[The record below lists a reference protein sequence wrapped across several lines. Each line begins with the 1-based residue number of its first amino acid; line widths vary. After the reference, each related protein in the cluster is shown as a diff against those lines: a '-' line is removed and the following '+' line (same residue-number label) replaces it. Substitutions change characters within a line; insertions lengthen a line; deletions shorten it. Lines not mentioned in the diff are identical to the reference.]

1 MGVFVRS
8 HSLRCT
14 STHHTVVI
22 SAIAVHNQSGHMK
35 RLSSNFLL
43 ILFMLTLAACES
55 QPSRDT
61 VQQDKVVSQKG
72 DVQSLLIAAER
83 TPSPE
88 SEILKLDAIAILLSR
103 QDLSQTELVLSTIRE
118 PDLTPQQRIRFIKFQ
133 AEIALARDLPKDA
146 LNWLSSEHIPESEI
160 SRQDQISLSLLR
172 ATAYYDARSFL
183 ASGTELIYI
192 DNLLDDQQR
201 LQNHENIWHALTELP
216 EHTLTNLATMAVTS
230 DMRGWLSLAALA
242 KKYRDDPNS
251 QLEELIKWRQIWS
264 YHPATRLL
272 PSSLMLLD
280 NIVRNQPGQIA
291 LLLPLRGDLSAFGS
305 AIRDGFLAAH
315 YRNKDRNDSPPR
327 ITIYDSSPA
336 DIGNVYQQ
344 AIDEGAEFVVGPLD
358 KNKVS
363 ELNNL
368 PELRVPILALNRAS
382 TTKYVRQGNAGKIY
396 QFSLSPEDEVIQVA
410 KQAWQ
415 EGLRRALV
423 IVPDDDWG
431 MRNSTIFM
439 DTWSS
444 LGGEIADVTFFS
456 TSRDYSEMVQSVLE
470 VDQSEKRASDLR
482 RTIRERFEFNPRRR
496 RDIDFIFL
504 LANPNQAKGINPT
517 LAFFYA
523 EDLPV
528 YSTSHINS
536 GSDSRLESIDL
547 NGIRFCDIP
556 WKLTESGPLFRS
568 IQQNWQA
575 SSGSL
580 APFYALGVDA
590 YHLYPRLNQL
600 EQIPGDKLF
609 GMTGVLTLNDDRV
622 IIRRLTWAQ
631 IRNGKVRSMP
641 MVIDQLPESAQ
652 RQDF

>member
-1 MGVFVRS
+1 MKP
-8 HSLRCT
+8 LT
-14 STHHTVVI
+14 S
-22 SAIAVHNQSGHMK
+22 NY
-35 RLSSNFLL
+35 LL
-43 ILFMLTLAACES
+43 IVIMLTLAACAS
-55 QPSRDT
+55 QPSRDS
-61 VQQDKVVSQKG
+61 VQEKKVVSQKD
-72 DVQSLLIAAER
+72 DVQSLLVAAER
-83 TPSPE
+83 TSSPE
-88 SEILKLDAIAILLSR
+88 SETLKLKAMAILLSR
-103 QDLSQTELVLSTIRE
+103 QDLSQAELVLSTIRE
-118 PDLTPQQRIRFIKFQ
+118 PNLTTQQRIKFIRFQ
-133 AEIALARDLPKDA
+133 AELALARDLPKDA

-160 SRQDQISLSLLR
+160 SREDQISLSLLR
-172 ATAYYDARSFL
+172 ATAYYAARSFL

-192 DNLLDDQQR
+192 DNLLDSQQR
-201 LQNHENIWHALTELP
+201 LLNHENIWNALTELP
-216 EHTLTNLATMAVTS
+216 EDTLTRLATMAVTS

-242 KKYRDDPNS
+242 KKYRDDPTT
-251 QLEELIKWRQIWS
+251 QLQELSKWRQIWS
-264 YHPATRLL
+264 YHPATKLL

-291 LLLPLRGDLSAFGS
+291 LLLPLRGELAAYGN

-315 YRNKDRNDSPPR
+315 YQNKSRNDSLPR

-344 AIDEGAEFVVGPLD
+344 AINEGAEFVVGPLD
-358 KNKVS
+358 KNKVA
-363 ELNNL
+363 ELNKL
-368 PELRVPILALNRAS
+368 PELAVPILALNRAS
-382 TTKYVRQGNAGKIY
+382 AKKSAPQGIARNIY
-396 QFSLSPEDEVIQVA
+396 QFSLSPEDEVVQVA

-423 IVPDDDWG
+423 IVPDDEWG
-431 MRNSTIFM
+431 MRNGTIFM

-444 LGGEIADVTFFS
+444 LGGDIADVTFFS
-456 TSRDYSEMVQSVLE
+456 TSRDYSEMVQSLLQ
-470 VDQSEKRASDLR
+470 VDASEKRASDLR

-504 LANPNQAKGINPT
+504 LANPNQARGINPT

-528 YSTSHINS
+528 YATSHINS
-536 GSDSRLESIDL
+536 GSDSRLDSIDL

-556 WKLTESGPLFRS
+556 WKLTESGPLFQS

-575 SSGSL
+575 SRGSL

-609 GMTGVLTLNDDRV
+609 GMTGVLTLNNNRV
-622 IIRRLTWAQ
+622 IVRRLTWAQ
-631 IRNGKVRSMP
+631 IKNGKVRAIP
-641 MVIDQLPESAQ
+641 MVIDQLPVSTQ